1 MSTPTSRRDLTFLF
15 GQFVPRCTHDISKHF
30 DDYFVLQYAHGGGVS
45 LTLADRQHA
54 LEGRFFFSCY
64 PGPKI
69 SFKPLPPHRNWVH
82 RYLAFK
88 GPAVERFIAEGLFPV
103 PPMPAPPEPKL
114 ETGLGDWAARFD
126 QLLELSRRDDP
137 WGKRRAAIELERL
150 LCELAE
156 HRATPT
162 HEPAWVATAKSRLDL
177 LGPSATNYDDLAA
190 DLGMSPRTFRRE
202 FTRRVG
208 LPPHRYLLSSRISH
222 AREMLAHTDLP
233 IKQIA
238 RELGYSDVFYFTR
251 QFRHLVGV
259 PPGVYRK
266 SREG

>member
-1 MSTPTSRRDLTFLF
+1 MSRREITFLF
-15 GQFVPRCTHDISKHF
+15 GQFIPRCTHHINKHF
-30 DDYFVLQYAHGGGVS
+30 DGYYVLQYAHGGGIS
-45 LTLADRQHA
+45 LTIGDKTHS
-54 LEGRFFFSCY
+54 LEGRFFFSSY
-64 PGPKI
+64 PGPRI
-69 SFKPLPPHRNWVH
+69 AFKPLPPHRTWVH

-88 GPAVERFIAEGLFPV
+88 GPAVERFAAEGLFPV
-103 PPMPAPPEPKL
+103 PPMAAPPERRPDSA
-114 ETGLGDWAARFD
+114 GSDWAARFD
-126 QLLELSRRDDP
+126 SLLELSRRDDP
-137 WGKRRAAIELERL
+137 WGKRRAALELERL

-162 HEPAWVATAKSRLDL
+162 NEPDWVATAKSRLDL
-177 LGPSATNYDDLAA
+177 LGPASTDYDTLAA
-190 DLGMSPRTFRRE
+190 DLGFSPRTFRRE
-202 FTRRVG
+202 FTKRVG

-238 RELGYSDVFYFTR
+238 RELGYADVFYFTR